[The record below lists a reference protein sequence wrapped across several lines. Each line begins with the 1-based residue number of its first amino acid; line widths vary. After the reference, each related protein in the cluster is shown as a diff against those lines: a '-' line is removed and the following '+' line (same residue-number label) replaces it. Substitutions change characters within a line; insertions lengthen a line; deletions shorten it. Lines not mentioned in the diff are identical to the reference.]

1 MEKLT
6 IVKIGGKVLDDAL
19 QLDQLLD
26 DFGALAG
33 RKALVHGGGKAA
45 TEIAARLGIPTQMVD
60 GRRITDAPMLDV
72 AVMVY
77 GGLMNKQIVAKLQA
91 RGIQALGLT
100 GADLDMIRAHKRPA
114 KTIDYG
120 WVGDIDRVHADELL
134 ALLAREIVPV
144 FAPLTHDGHGQ
155 LLNTNADTIASSVAR
170 AASQAGVVSLVYCFE
185 KAGVLLD
192 PEDDASVISQL
203 NPASYA
209 THKASGV
216 IAAGMIP
223 KLDNAFDALRAGVHR
238 VYICHASA
246 LAAWGQPSFIGT
258 EIAL

>member
-1 MEKLT
+1 
-6 IVKIGGKVLDDAL
+6 
-19 QLDQLLD
+19 
-26 DFGALAG
+26 
-33 RKALVHGGGKAA
+33 
-45 TEIAARLGIPTQMVD
+45 
-60 GRRITDAPMLDV
+60 MLDV

-100 GADLDMIRAHKRPA
+100 GADLDMIRAHRRPV

-120 WVGDIDRVHADELL
+120 LVGDIDVVHADELQ

-144 FAPLTHDGHGQ
+144 FAPLTHDGQGQ

-170 AASQAGVVSLVYCFE
+170 AASGATEVSLVYCFE

-192 PEDDASVISQL
+192 FEDDSSVIAQL
-203 NPASYA
+203 NPEIYA
-209 THKASGV
+209 EHKASGV

-238 VYICHASA
+238 VYICHAGA
-246 LAAWGQPSFIGT
+246 LASWGKPSFIGT